1 MKGYEASDDLLVNK
15 LSMTY
20 FSLKASDQK
29 KVKVKGFDVESY
41 SNFSLEVTIE
51 NSCFM
56 LNVRQEKKV
65 GSINFT
71 NKLEDSWIMLSQD
84 QEKLSKG
91 VSEVYLEPEQT
102 VPYSW
107 PKHNAMPQKLWAVMI
122 NAKTGTRSSIFK
134 VNYKE
139 EMNSYDVG
147 GIRVYHNSEWSG
159 ASINL
164 VFTPIM
170 EKSEGRKLKSEMT
183 VLVPYLGVSVVC
195 GTGETRS
202 ELVLLSIRDMSVK
215 KENFDSE
222 NLMSFKIRCLNVDN
236 TSESRP
242 YYPILLTPAISYENL
257 LNLDRDHIDVFI
269 RTANQANSSMVFYK
283 EINIEL
289 ISNII
294 KIEESFIHSLLMFND
309 IRTSNGKI
317 IERFMV
323 KGQQKSWEY
332 ENEMKKVNR
341 EELVTRVSTNW
352 KNQKKTQ
359 GPASTYV
366 NQINI
371 SEHEINFSLKNEAID
386 NTDSPLK
393 KYAAYL
399 SSMGFDYLIS
409 IDDLSIVFG
418 YFELEKD
425 TYPIQTVQQAI
436 MSKYK
441 SDGIRTALSGMLDL
455 NLFGNPQKFAKTI
468 KKGIIGL
475 VDKPIARRKKEN
487 TVVSVA
493 KGIGEG
499 TGTFA
504 RYTAIGTFGSVSN
517 IVGSLANFSSK
528 VSLDQQY
535 AAQRERLKAQRPQNF
550 QSSMGHAT
558 EELAFSMKD
567 TVAGVFT
574 KQHEMTEKEGLLGA
588 FKGAFLGLGGLVTKP
603 VTGIL
608 DFASTATGGLRQACD
623 YDELKPSTSRL
634 REPRAFY
641 GEGSLLK

>member
-332 ENEMKKVNR
+332 E
-341 EELVTRVSTNW
+341 
-352 KNQKKTQ
+352 
-359 GPASTYV
+359 
-366 NQINI
+366 
-371 SEHEINFSLKNEAID
+371 
-386 NTDSPLK
+386 
-393 KYAAYL
+393 
-399 SSMGFDYLIS
+399 
-409 IDDLSIVFG
+409 
-418 YFELEKD
+418 
-425 TYPIQTVQQAI
+425 
-436 MSKYK
+436 
-441 SDGIRTALSGMLDL
+441 
-455 NLFGNPQKFAKTI
+455 
-468 KKGIIGL
+468 
-475 VDKPIARRKKEN
+475 
-487 TVVSVA
+487 
-493 KGIGEG
+493 
-499 TGTFA
+499 
-504 RYTAIGTFGSVSN
+504 
-517 IVGSLANFSSK
+517 
-528 VSLDQQY
+528 
-535 AAQRERLKAQRPQNF
+535 
-550 QSSMGHAT
+550 
-558 EELAFSMKD
+558 
-567 TVAGVFT
+567 T
-574 KQHEMTEKEGLLGA
+574 K
-588 FKGAFLGLGGLVTKP
+588 
-603 VTGIL
+603 
-608 DFASTATGGLRQACD
+608 
-623 YDELKPSTSRL
+623 
-634 REPRAFY
+634 
-641 GEGSLLK
+641 